1 MCYAALSFT
10 KVCRL
15 VFVVVNQKPKKTLPF
30 WSSVLAIILLIL
42 QGKMLSC
49 REVVV
54 VLPHQQKVTIKE
66 SSFSMNL
73 QKFKTLRQF
82 QTFIC
87 YVSNRHSH
95 DIRHGGIL
103 NVARAVLFIMLL

>member
-1 MCYAALSFT
+1 
-10 KVCRL
+10 
-15 VFVVVNQKPKKTLPF
+15 
-30 WSSVLAIILLIL
+30 
-42 QGKMLSC
+42 MLSC

-54 VLPHQQKVTIKE
+54 VLQYQNVTIKE

-73 QKFKTLRQF
+73 QKFKTLWQF
-82 QTFIC
+82 KTFIC

-103 NVARAVLFIMLL
+103 NVARGFVHHVAMKFQKERIL